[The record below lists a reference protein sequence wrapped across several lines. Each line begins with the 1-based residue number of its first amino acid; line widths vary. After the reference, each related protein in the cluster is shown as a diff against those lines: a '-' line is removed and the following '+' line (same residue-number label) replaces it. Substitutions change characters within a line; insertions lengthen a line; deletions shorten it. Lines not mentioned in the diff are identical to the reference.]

1 MSEAFKDIRVGVYDG
16 ETNQLIASCAMTA
29 TFGFEWKGCRV
40 VVSPE
45 NQLADLVEHD
55 CAWLSTDEAGGLSQL
70 YLRIMG

>member
-16 ETNQLIASCAMTA
+16 ETNQLIASCEMTA
-29 TFGFEWKGCRV
+29 IFAFEWKGSRI

-55 CAWLSTDEAGGLSQL
+55 CAWLSESEAGGLSKL
-70 YLRIMG
+70 YLRIIG